1 MNKIKIIY
9 GTSANLRV
17 TSNGSYKFVEIVIGR
32 SGEEP
37 KIVKKVATEEGGL
50 AVINLTASDTS
61 IPLGAYEVQ
70 LFGYAEEDSDPV
82 AYTLARKCSQGAVI
96 EITENLKIQEVK

>member
-1 MNKIKIIY
+1 MNKIRIIY
-9 GTSANLRV
+9 GTYANLRV

-37 KIVKKVATEEGGL
+37 KIVKKVATEGGL

-61 IPLGAYEVQ
+61 IPLGGYEVQ
-70 LFGYAEEDSDPV
+70 LFGYAEENSDPV
-82 AYTLARKCSQGAVI
+82 AYTLAGKCRGAVV
-96 EITENLKIQEVK
+96 EITENLKVQEVE

>member
-1 MNKIKIIY
+1 MNKIRIIY

-17 TSNGSYKFVEIVIGR
+17 TSNESYKFVEIVIGR

-82 AYTLARKCSQGAVI
+82 AYTLARKCNRDAVV
-96 EITENLKIQEVK
+96 EITENLKLQEVK